1 VSSNGSEVYQKIL
14 SIGTHLGVIG
24 QDSGVV
30 QHRTN
35 NGLQAQFYQGGWE
48 LLKGEN
54 LWHQWQQIAEQALE
68 LLTAEEFPNIRTNFF
83 FFSTRPND
91 ATNS

>member
-48 LLKGEN
+48 LLK
-54 LWHQWQQIAEQALE
+54 
-68 LLTAEEFPNIRTNFF
+68 
-83 FFSTRPND
+83 
-91 ATNS
+91 